1 MQTSAIERA
10 QFQQTMNLLSRE
22 EQEDLDDKMGTFE
35 AEFSKPSQAMNHI
48 IKNADTKEEGLRAV
62 LLKFQHF
69 VE

>member
-1 MQTSAIERA
+1 
-10 QFQQTMNLLSRE
+10 MNLLSRE